1 MTKTLKVCSCNRT
14 LPLDGAALTKAL
26 RQGKPVTV
34 HTELCRRELAVFE
47 AAVKEGEDLLVACT
61 QEAPLFGEIA
71 ETANPQASVK
81 FANIRETAG
90 WSKEAKTATP
100 KIAALLAAA
109 ALPDPE
115 PTPGVSYRSEG
126 RLLILGPAAS
136 VLDWSERLADQLE
149 LAVLI
154 TAGGGELPLV
164 RRYPVFSGRVT
175 GARGYLGAFEISWE
189 QVNPIDLDAC
199 TRCNACIEVCP
210 ERAIGYGYQIDL
222 GKCKAHRKCA
232 AACGEVGA
240 IDFNRRDAGRSDRFD
255 LILDLSDGRLFTMP
269 QPPQGY
275 FAPGKDPLE
284 QALAVQQLLGMVG
297 EFEKPKYFVYKENIC
312 AHGRSKITGCT
323 LCLEVCSTSAISG
336 DGDRIR
342 VDSHLCMGC
351 GGCSTVC
358 PSGALGY
365 AYPRVSDMGKR
376 VKTLLATYRE
386 AGGRDACLL
395 FHNATDGR
403 DLVARLG
410 RCGKGLPARVIPVEV
425 FHVAPLGLDL
435 MLGAVALGASQFIVA
450 SAGTEAPEYLAALKI
465 QMGFG
470 EEILRGLGYGDGHF
484 ALLEASDWS
493 GLEKQVWVLTPAE
506 GCKKPATFN
515 LLNEKRSTLEL
526 ALDHLAGYAP
536 TPQTEIA
543 LSTGAPYGTLTIDK
557 QACTLCLAC
566 VGACPEKALSDNQ
579 ERPQL
584 RFVEANCVQ
593 CGLCRNT
600 CPENAI
606 SLQPR
611 LLLTQEW
618 KSPRVLNEAEVF
630 HCTHCG
636 KPLGVKPVIEKMLAS
651 LAGHSMFSEPGALER
666 LKMCADCRVI
676 DLMKT
681 EKSVSIF
688 NL

>member
-1 MTKTLKVCSCNRT
+1 MTKTLKLCNCNRT
-14 LPLDGAALTKAL
+14 LPLDGVALAKAL

-34 HTELCRRELAVFE
+34 HTELCRREVAAFE

-61 QEAPLFGEIA
+61 QEAPLFEEIA
-71 ETANPQASVK
+71 ETANQAASVK

-90 WSKEAKTATP
+90 WSKEAKAATP

-126 RLLILGPAAS
+126 RLLILGPAAAA
-136 VLDWSERLADQLE
+136 LDWAERLADPLE

-154 TAGGGELPLV
+154 TAGGGELPLI
-164 RRYPVFSGRVT
+164 RRYPVFSGRVKS
-175 GARGYLGAFEISWE
+175 AQGYLGAFEISWE
-189 QVNPIDLDAC
+189 QANPIDLDVC

-210 ERAIGYGYQIDL
+210 EHAIGYGYQIDL
-222 GKCKAHRKCA
+222 EKCKAHRRCV
-232 AACGEVGA
+232 AACAEIGA
-240 IDFNRRDAGRSDRFD
+240 IDFNRRDAERSERFD
-255 LILDLSDGRLFTMP
+255 LLLDLSDERLFTMP

-297 EFEKPKYFVYKENIC
+297 EFEKPKYFVYKESIC

-336 DGDRIR
+336 NGDYIR

-351 GGCSTVC
+351 GGCTTVC

-365 AYPRVSDMGKR
+365 AYPRVSDMGRR

-386 AGGRDACLL
+386 AGGQDACLL
-395 FHNATDGR
+395 FHNTSDGR
-403 DLVARLG
+403 DLIARLG
-410 RCGKGLPARVIPVEV
+410 RRGKGLPARVIPVEV

-435 MLGAVALGASQFIVA
+435 MLGAVALGASQFVVA
-450 SAGTEAPEYLAALKI
+450 STGTEAPEYLAALKT
-465 QMGFG
+465 QMGYG
-470 EEILRGLGYGDGHF
+470 EEILRGLGYGGGHF
-484 ALLEASDWS
+484 ALLEACDW
-493 GLEKQVWVLTPAE
+493 GELEKPVWALAPAQS
-506 GCKKPATFN
+506 CRTPATFN

-526 ALDHLAGYAP
+526 ALDHLARHAP

-543 LSTGAPYGTLTIDK
+543 LSAGAPYGTLTIDK

-566 VGACPEKALSDNQ
+566 VGACPEKALFDDK
-579 ERPQL
+579 ERPRL
-584 RFVEANCVQ
+584 HFVEANCVQ

-606 SLQPR
+606 TLQPR
-611 LLLTQEW
+611 LLLTPEW

-630 HCTHCG
+630 HCIRCG
-636 KPLGVKPVIEKMLAS
+636 KPLGAKPVIEKMLAGLS
-651 LAGHSMFSEPGALER
+651 GHSMFSEPLALER

-688 NL
+688 DL